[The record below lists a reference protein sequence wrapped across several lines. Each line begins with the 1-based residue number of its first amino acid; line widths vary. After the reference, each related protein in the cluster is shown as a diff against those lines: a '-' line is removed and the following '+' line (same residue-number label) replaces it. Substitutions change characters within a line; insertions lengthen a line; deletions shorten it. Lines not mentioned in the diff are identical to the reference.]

1 MPSHLHQSA
10 KDLLANMLL
19 VDPLK
24 RITIPEIR
32 KMEWF
37 SKDLPV
43 YLQKPAVQSDKQFF
57 ARPLDTIVTEISKVT
72 AILNRK

>member
-10 KDLLANMLL
+10 KDLLSSMLL

-32 KMEWF
+32 KMDWF
-37 SKDLPV
+37 SKDLPA
-43 YLQKPAVQSDKQFF
+43 YLQKPLVQSDKQFF
-57 ARPLDTIVTEISKVT
+57 ARPLDSLVDEIAKVFN
-72 AILNRK
+72 LK